1 MPNYKDTKYSRVF
14 ELFEQLSSIPRGS
27 GNRAG
32 IAKFC
37 EDFAK
42 EHSLRYVVDDAK
54 NVIIYKD
61 ASRGL
66 ENAAPVILQGHLDMV
81 CQKTADSS
89 IDFEKDG
96 IEMIREG
103 DTLRANGTTLGADN
117 GIAVAMVL
125 SILER
130 DDLPHPPIE
139 AVFTADE
146 EIGMLGAVELDTSL
160 LRAKRL
166 INLDSEDDDTVTVS
180 CAGGSDFRSFMSLSR
195 HKADG
200 FGIKITLQG
209 LKGGHSGVEINS
221 HRVNA
226 ATLVGRLLTH
236 LSKEVD
242 FELISVNSG
251 NKANA
256 IPNAA
261 VIELASAEPQKLTT
275 LAKQYIAEIQAEIAG
290 HEEGFDAEISTL
302 EESKCLA
309 IDKNVADSLIY
320 ALACTPNG
328 IIEMS
333 AEIEGL
339 VETSLNLGILT
350 TDQNEATLCYALRS
364 NKASALA
371 ALEEKLSCFFS
382 RLPVTIK
389 TSGHY
394 PPWEFKKDSDLTALY
409 VETYREK
416 FGKPPKVEAI
426 HAGLECAVFSSAIE
440 GVDCIA
446 IGPTIRDAHTVN
458 EHLSIASTESVYE
471 LVLRMLEKLAK

>member
-1 MPNYKDTKYSRVF
+1 MIDFKDLNHSRVF
-14 ELFEQLSSIPRGS
+14 ELFEELSRIPHGS
-27 GNRAG
+27 GNRGA
-32 IAKFC
+32 IAQFC
-37 EDFAK
+37 ADFAEK
-42 EHSLRYVVDDAK
+42 NSLRYIVDDAK

-61 ASRGL
+61 ASHGF

-81 CQKTADSS
+81 CQKTPENP
-89 IDFEKDG
+89 IDFEKEG
-96 IEMIREG
+96 ITLVREG
-103 DTLRANGTTLGADN
+103 DTLHADGTTLGADN

-130 DDLPHPPIE
+130 NDLPHPPIE
-139 AVFTADE
+139 ALFTADE
-146 EIGMLGAVELDTSL
+146 EIGMLGAVDLDTSL
-160 LRAKRL
+160 LHAKRL

-180 CAGGSDFRSFMSLSR
+180 CAGGSEF
-195 HKADG
+195 KAYLPLHRQNISSAG
-200 FGIKITLQG
+200 VKIELCG
-209 LKGGHSGVEINS
+209 LKGGHSGVEIAS

-226 ATLVGRLLTH
+226 ATLAGRLLTH
-236 LSKEVD
+236 LSKETD

-251 NKANA
+251 TKANA
-256 IPNAA
+256 IPNTA
-261 VIELASAEPQKLTT
+261 VIELASAEPQKLAT
-275 LAKQYIAEIQAEIAG
+275 LAQQYVAEIQAEIAG
-290 HEEGFDAEISTL
+290 YEEGFRAEISTL
-302 EESKCLA
+302 ETKECLA
-309 IDKNVADSLIY
+309 IDKKEADSLIY
-320 ALACTPNG
+320 ALTCTPNG

-333 AEIEGL
+333 AEIKGL

-350 TDQNEATLCYALRS
+350 TDETEITLCYALRS
-364 NKASALA
+364 NKTSTLA
-371 ALEEKLSCFFS
+371 ALEEKLDCFFS

-394 PPWEFKKDSDLTALY
+394 PPWEFKKDSELTALY

-416 FGKPPKVEAI
+416 FGKVPKVEAI

-440 GVDCIA
+440 DVDCIA